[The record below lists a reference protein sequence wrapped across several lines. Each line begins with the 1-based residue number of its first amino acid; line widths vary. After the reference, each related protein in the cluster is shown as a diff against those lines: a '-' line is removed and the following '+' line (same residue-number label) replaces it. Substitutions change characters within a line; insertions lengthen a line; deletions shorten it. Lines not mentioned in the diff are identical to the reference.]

1 MQFEYYVEEKFK
13 VNKYNTQN
21 IDTVNNNK
29 DQ

>member
-1 MQFEYYVEEKFK
+1 MQLEYYVEERFK
-13 VNKYNTQN
+13 VNKYNKQN